1 MNYEI
6 KGIIFENLLKRK
18 DVGIMVLKDE
28 KICFINKKFKQYL
41 IMLGIKGFHRP
52 LNIIKKNFDG
62 NFENFK
68 KFSFLKPFIEKYDE
82 FNLDEKKEEVYFS
95 MNLDNLNIKIDYDG
109 FIINEEKYNIFTL
122 ITFADEITLINNKF
136 YNISKEINE
145 MSFKKIPKSNF
156 KSYDIFNKIF
166 SILQDEMMLD
176 AFIIAAKEKN
186 DIEVIY
192 GKIKNND
199 VSGIYLPNS
208 SLTGYICSIKQ
219 NIYIKNSLDVK
230 IPEKY
235 KIIHV
240 SEPEI
245 YSVFGIYFDDDDFS
259 NGAILFERKGQD
271 SFINHELKILE
282 ELSYTIKSILKY
294 AKLYEKLKKEKE
306 KFYSISIRDKLTKA
320 YNRVFLEEYLAKTLN
335 NIKRYEKKSILIFID
350 IDGFKTINDT
360 FGHNYGD
367 TCLVFFSEAVFSNI
381 RSSDV
386 FARYGGDEFIIVLNE
401 TTMKTANKIIKS
413 LQNELFN
420 SHFKLSISYGIIYLD
435 KDKTIEENFNNVDKL
450 MYKMKEK
457 K

>member
-1 MNYEI
+1 MTNEDMGLI
-6 KGIIFENLLKRK
+6 LQNLMQSKGIDLL
-18 DVGIMVLKDE
+18 VLKNN
-28 KICFINKKFKQYL
+28 KVRHINKNFKNYL
-41 IMLGIKGFHRP
+41 NKLGIEASHKTLFDIG
-52 LNIIKKNFDG
+52 KNYNQ

-68 KFSFLKPFIEKYDE
+68 KFSFLKPLIEKYNE
-82 FNLDEKKEEVYFS
+82 FNLDEKKEEIYFS
-95 MNLDNLNIKIDYDG
+95 TNLDNLNIKIDYNG
-109 FIINEEKYNIFTL
+109 FILNKEKYNIFTL
-122 ITFADEITLINNKF
+122 TTHTDEIKSINNKF

-145 MSFKKIPKSNF
+145 ISFKKISRSNF
-156 KSYDIFNKIF
+156 NSYDIFNKIF

-186 DIEVIY
+186 EIKVIY

-219 NIYIKNSLDVK
+219 NIYIKNSLNIK

-235 KIIHV
+235 KIIHI

-320 YNRVFLEEYLAKTLN
+320 YNRVFLEEYLTKTLN

-367 TCLVFFSEAVFSNI
+367 TCLVFFAETVFSNI

-401 TTMKTANKIIKS
+401 TTMKTAKKKS
-413 LQNELFN
+413 
-420 SHFKLSISYGIIYLD
+420 
-435 KDKTIEENFNNVDKL
+435 KTFAKRTVQFAF
-450 MYKMKEK
+450 
-457 K
+457 